1 MRNCGLTESL
11 PWPQDEIADDNSS
24 QANGDTPLV
33 SLDVSVIEIVDTP
46 RKLGITLSR
55 HEQGHQLQQ
64 DARPASMVR

>member
-33 SLDVSVIEIVDTP
+33 SLDVSVIVDRGDTEEV
-46 RKLGITLSR
+46 GYNTV
-55 HEQGHQLQQ
+55 ET
-64 DARPASMVR
+64 